1 MHPSRYLAVLG
12 GIFVVLYALVFFT
25 GPGSIGDVHQKLK
38 PRLGL
43 DLVGGTT
50 LTLIAQT
57 TDGKPPPKTSLEE
70 ARNII
75 EQRVNGLGIAEPEVV
90 TEGNQ
95 NIVVSVAGQNSDA
108 IKQVGQPAQLRFRK
122 VINATQD
129 QGPTASPTPKP
140 SASSS
145 GKPKASGSAT
155 PSGSV
160 KPSASKTP
168 SATPSASKSA
178 QSSKSPSA
186 SSTPSAAAS
195 PSTDN
200 TNVGTNKAAQK
211 KLLAK
216 VQKKLGATY
225 QLAQQVTSPDQV
237 AQGGAQAE
245 QALKGF
251 RKLSP
256 AEVSVLPTTMQF
268 NIPQISCK
276 QLNNRPAGSIDN
288 ENAQVVS
295 CDSGQKLL
303 LDKAKVLGTDVKSAD
318 YTYDNQAGG
327 WKVTLSFKGKGQ
339 SKWTNLTKEAY
350 DNSGKTKCEQA
361 ALGAE
366 GHCRVAI
373 VLDTKVVS
381 SPQITSVIAGDA
393 EITGGFSQSQATLLA
408 NQLKFGALPLT
419 FHQGEANQ
427 VSASLGTSQLEAG
440 LIAAAIGLL
449 IVIIYSLFYYRLL
462 GIVIFLSLVLSG
474 LLVFAALILL
484 GRNPGLTLTL
494 AGFAGFVVSLGVAA
508 DSFVIYFERLKDE
521 IRDGRSPR
529 SAVPRAWARA
539 RRTIISANAI
549 TILCAAVL
557 YFLSAGSVKGFAFAL
572 GLATIL
578 DLIVVFLF
586 RHPIMTLFARSKAFL
601 SPRVSGLGRVLDQ
614 QRSEEKPTRR
624 RSGRT
629 ETKEA

>member
-25 GPGSIGDVHQKLK
+25 GPGSTGDLHQKLK

-57 TDGKPPPKTSLEE
+57 PDGKAPPKTSLEE

-90 TEGNQ
+90 TEGDQ

-129 QGPTASPTPKP
+129 MGPKASPTP
-140 SASSS
+140 
-145 GKPKASGSAT
+145 
-155 PSGSV
+155 
-160 KPSASKTP
+160 
-168 SATPSASKSA
+168 TPSASKSGKSSA
-178 QSSKSPSA
+178 SPKPSGSKSPSA
-186 SSTPSAAAS
+186 SPSTSKSPSASAS
-195 PSTDN
+195 PS
-200 TNVGTNKAAQK
+200 GTGNAANDDLAATGTK
-211 KLLAK
+211 KKQVLATVK
-216 VQKKLGATY
+216 KKLGVSY

-245 QALKGF
+245 AALKPF

-256 AEVSVLPTTMQF
+256 AEVAVLPASMQF

-276 QLNNRPAGSIDN
+276 QLNDRPAGSIDSPKQ
-288 ENAQVVS
+288 QVVS

-303 LDKAKVLGTDVKSAD
+303 LDSAKVLGTDVKGAD
-318 YTYDNQAGG
+318 YTYDQQQGG
-327 WKVTLSFKGKGQ
+327 WKVTLSFKGNGQ

-350 DNSGKTKCEQA
+350 DNTGKHKCEQA
-361 ALGAE
+361 SLGSG

-381 SPQITSVIAGDA
+381 SPQINSVISGDA
-393 EITGGFSQSQATLLA
+393 EITGGFSQDQATLLA
-408 NQLKFGALPLT
+408 NQLKYGALPLT

-440 LIAAAIGLL
+440 LIAAAIGLI
-449 IVIIYSLFYYRLL
+449 IVVLYSLFYYRLL

-484 GRNPGLTLTL
+484 GRGPGLTLTL

-529 SAVPRAWARA
+529 SAVPRAWVRA

-549 TILCAAVL
+549 TVLCAAVL

-586 RHPIMTLFARSKAFL
+586 RHPIMTLFARSRAFL
-601 SPRVSGLGRVLDQ
+601 SPRVSGLGRVLEHS
-614 QRSEEKPTRR
+614 RSEGSPRR

-629 ETKEA
+629 STKEA

>member
-57 TDGKPPPKTSLEE
+57 DDGKAPPKTSLEE

-90 TEGNQ
+90 TEGDQ

-122 VINATQD
+122 VLNATQD
-129 QGPTASPTPKP
+129 QGPKASPTPKP

-145 GKPKASGSAT
+145 TKPKASGSA
-155 PSGSV
+155 
-160 KPSASKTP
+160 KPSASTTP
-168 SATPSASKSA
+168 SAKASASASA
-178 QSSKSPSA
+178 KASKSPSA

-195 PSTDN
+195 PTGDN
-200 TNVGTNKAAQK
+200 NDDVAVNGTAK
-211 KLLAK
+211 KQLLAK

-245 QALKGF
+245 EALKAF

-256 AEVSVLPTTMQF
+256 AEVAVLPTTMQF

-276 QLNNRPAGSIDN
+276 QLDNRPAGSIDKAK
-288 ENAQVVS
+288 EQVVS

-303 LDKAKVLGTDVKSAD
+303 LDQAKVLGTDVKSAD
-318 YTYDNQAGG
+318 YTYDNQQGG

-350 DNSGKTKCEQA
+350 DNSGKNKCEQA

-393 EITGGFSQSQATLLA
+393 EIYGSFTQDQATLLA

-449 IVIIYSLFYYRLL
+449 IVILYSLFYYRLL

-549 TILCAAVL
+549 TVLCAAVL

-601 SPRVSGLGRVLDQ
+601 SPRVSGLGRVLEGH
-614 QRSEEKPTRR
+614 RSEEKPTRR

>member
-25 GPGSIGDVHQKLK
+25 GPGAIGDVHQKLK

-57 TDGKPPPKTSLEE
+57 PDGKAPSKTSLEE
-70 ARNII
+70 ARSII

-90 TEGNQ
+90 TEGSN

-108 IKQVGQPAQLRFRK
+108 IKQVGAPAQLRFRK
-122 VINATQD
+122 VLNQAQD
-129 QGPTASPTPKP
+129 TGAQTAKPTPTPSKSGSASPKPSGSASPKASAKASASASPKSSPSASPSKSGAANASPTP
-140 SASSS
+140 
-145 GKPKASGSAT
+145 
-155 PSGSV
+155 
-160 KPSASKTP
+160 
-168 SATPSASKSA
+168 
-178 QSSKSPSA
+178 
-186 SSTPSAAAS
+186 
-195 PSTDN
+195 TDN
-200 TNVGTNKAAQK
+200 GAPAVTGEQKK
-211 KLLAK
+211 KLLASVK
-216 VQKKLGATY
+216 KKLGNAY
-225 QLAQQVTSPDQV
+225 LAAEQVTSPDVV
-237 AQGGAQAE
+237 AQAGPQAE
-245 QALKGF
+245 AVLKPF

-256 AEVSVLPTTMQF
+256 AEVAVLPASMQF
-268 NIPQISCK
+268 NIPQITCK
-276 QLNNRPAGSIDN
+276 QLDARPAGSIDAVN
-288 ENAQVVS
+288 QQAVS
-295 CDSGQKLL
+295 CDSSSGAATKLL
-303 LDKAKVLGTDVKSAD
+303 LDKAKVQGTDVKSAD
-318 YTYDNQAGG
+318 YTYDQQQGG
-327 WKVTLSFKGKGQ
+327 WKVVLSFKGPGQ

-350 DNSGKTKCEQA
+350 DNTGNKCQQA
-361 ALGAE
+361 SLDQS

-373 VLDTKVVS
+373 VLDTRVVS
-381 SPQITSVIAGDA
+381 APAITSVIPGDA
-393 EITGGFSQSQATLLA
+393 EISGSFSQDSASILA
-408 NQLKFGALPLT
+408 NQLKYGALPLT
-419 FHQGEANQ
+419 FSQGEATQ
-427 VSASLGTSQLEAG
+427 ISATLGTSQLEAG

-449 IVIIYSLFYYRLL
+449 IVVIYSLFYYRLL
-462 GIVIFLSLVLSG
+462 GVVIFLSLVLSG

-578 DLIVVFLF
+578 DLMVVFLF
-586 RHPIMTLFARSKAFL
+586 RHPIMTLFARSRAFL
-601 SPRVSGLGRVLDQ
+601 SPRVSGLGRVLEHSKDDD
-614 QRSEEKPTRR
+614 EPKKR

-629 ETKEA
+629 TPKEA